1 MNTLVVSTKISAT
14 HHWKNAPVKRAYLKV
29 SHRHDFQVSIR
40 VPVKDADRECEFH
53 DLHDEL
59 DYVLTDMAKKSS
71 ADVPGR
77 SDRRMVVYDFG
88 EMSCEQ
94 IGEMILEKMPHV
106 TSVAVWE
113 DPFHG
118 AETHRDLLPD
128 RRIITVCGSTKFKNE
143 TLKAIKMLENRGC
156 VALAVGSFMHADDI
170 PILAKTKEE
179 YDRLHLDKI
188 RMSHGIFVVNPEGY
202 IGESTQNEINL
213 AKSLGLDIKYMVD
226 PVDPRDAREAV
237 KKFIVHMEDKLRK
250 NDHKGGWNGWSCEN
264 LFDLLLEEKN
274 ELKEALALGNPF
286 DIIDECADVANFAM
300 MIADNAAR
308 VVEENA

>member
-14 HHWKNAPVKRAYLKV
+14 HHWANASVKRAYLSV

-40 VPVKDADRECEFH
+40 VPVEGADREREFH

-59 DYVLTDMAKKSS
+59 DHVLATITIKSS
-71 ADVPGR
+71 VIVPGNP
-77 SDRRMVVYDFG
+77 SCRMITHDFG

-94 IGEMILEKMPHV
+94 IGEAILAKMPHV
-106 TSVAVWE
+106 MSVAVWE
-113 DPFHG
+113 DSQHG
-118 AETHRDLLPD
+118 AETHREPLPG
-128 RRIITVCGSTKFKNE
+128 RKVITVCGSTKFKDE
-143 TLKAIKMLENRGC
+143 TLKAIKMLEDRGY
-156 VALAVGSFMHADDI
+156 VALAVGSFMHADGIQIHED
-170 PILAKTKEE
+170 AKKE

-213 AKSLGLDIKYMVD
+213 AESLGLDIKYMVEPD
-226 PVDPRDAREAV
+226 DPRSVRTAI
-237 KKFIVHMEDKLRK
+237 KKFTVHMESKLRE
-250 NDHKGGWNGWSCEN
+250 NDHKGGWGDCDTFD

-274 ELKEALALGNPF
+274 ELEEAICTT
-286 DIIDECADVANFAM
+286 DYKHIIDECADVANFAM

-308 VVEENA
+308 MIEESQ

>member
-14 HHWKNAPVKRAYLKV
+14 HHWTDAPKKRAYLKV

-40 VPVKDADRECEFH
+40 VPVEGADREREFH

-59 DYVLTDMAKKSS
+59 DYVLMNIAVSLS
-71 ADVPGR
+71 ENVPGR
-77 SDRRMVVYDFG
+77 SGCGMVMHDFG

-94 IGEMILEKMPHV
+94 IGEAILAKMPHV
-106 TSVAVWE
+106 ASVAVWE

-118 AETHRDLLPD
+118 AETHRGPLPG
-128 RRIITVCGSTKFKNE
+128 RKVITVCGSTKFKEE
-143 TLKAIKMLENRGC
+143 TLKAIKMLEDRGC
-156 VALAVGSFMHADDI
+156 VALAVGSFMHADDLQI
-170 PILAKTKEE
+170 HADTKKE

-188 RMSHGIFVVNPEGY
+188 RMSHGIFVVNPGRY
-202 IGESTQNEINL
+202 IGESTQNEIKL

-226 PVDPRDAREAV
+226 PADPRNIREAV
-237 KKFIVHMEDKLRK
+237 KKFTVHMENKLRK
-250 NDHKGGWNGWSCEN
+250 NDHKGGWNEWNSDD

-274 ELKEALALGNPF
+274 ELEEALDIGDPY

-308 VVEENA
+308 MIEES